1 MTSGFENIRRN
12 KDTKFEVDTDGEA
25 YGANTKK
32 RFAFIDIME
41 ADLHISE
48 LISGTKDGA
57 RANLRVGAG
66 VEEMVNFRGA
76 KNLGEDGVKINIRND
91 VDAEKM
97 VNFKGT
103 TIVDGIN
110 VN

>member
-12 KDTKFEVDTDGEA
+12 KDTKFEVDTDREV

-41 ADLHISE
+41 ADLHVSE
-48 LISGTKDGA
+48 IISGTKDVA
-57 RANLRVGAG
+57 RANLRGSAG
-66 VEEMVNFRGA
+66 VEEMVDFRGA
-76 KNLGEDGVKINIRND
+76 KNLGEDGVKVNIRND
-91 VDAEKM
+91 VSAEKM

-103 TIVDGIN
+103 TIVGSIN
-110 VN
+110 IN